1 MPKEEITKLL
11 YEFNV
16 RSDVTI
22 EDLADMIYD
31 IVKQDKSQGN

>member
-16 RSDVTI
+16 SSDVTI
-22 EDLADMIYD
+22 EELADMIYD